1 LHQRIRVKSYT
12 KDNPI
17 DMNKPFESTEINGM
31 ELANR
36 FVRSA
41 TWEGM
46 ATQEGACTPA
56 LVDLMSGLAR
66 GGVGLIITSYAYVR
80 RDGQAA
86 VRQLGIYED
95 TLIEGFRHVT
105 KAVHDLGGRIAL
117 QIVHGGLYADP
128 KLTKQVL
135 LAPSRLE
142 GVRKSEH
149 REMILED
156 IREVVEAFG
165 HAAYRAREAGF
176 DGVQIH
182 AAHGYLLSQFLS
194 PAFNKR
200 EDDYGGPVENRARAL
215 LEVLSRIKTEV
226 GNDFPVLVKVNSK
239 DFMDGGLSL
248 EDAVKVGAMLQ
259 EAGIDA
265 IELSGGTPLSGK
277 LGTIRKEIKSEE
289 DEAYFRNSAKVFKT
303 ALRIPLI
310 LVGGIRSIQVAE
322 KLLREGIADYI
333 SMSRPFVREPALVKR
348 WASGDLSRA
357 TCLSDSLCFRPV
369 VAGEGIYCVTERKQ
383 QAALNPT

>member
-1 LHQRIRVKSYT
+1 MT
-12 KDNPI
+12 
-17 DMNKPFESTEINGM
+17 KPFESTEINGM

-46 ATQEGACTPA
+46 ATPEGACTPA

-80 RDGQAA
+80 TDGQCS
-86 VRQLGIYED
+86 VGQLGIYRD
-95 TLIEGFRHVT
+95 DLIEGFRQMT
-105 KAVHDLGGRIAL
+105 RAVHDLGGRIVS

-142 GVRKSEH
+142 EIRESAH
-149 REMILED
+149 REMTVAD
-156 IREVVEAFG
+156 IQEVVESFG

-182 AAHGYLLSQFLS
+182 AAHGYLFSQFLS

-200 EDDYGGPVENRARAL
+200 EDEYGGPLENRARAL
-215 LEVLSRIKTEV
+215 LEVLRRLKTEV
-226 GNDFPVLVKVNSK
+226 GNDFPILVKMNSQ
-239 DFMDGGLSL
+239 DFIDDGLSL

-259 EAGIDA
+259 KEGIDA

-277 LGTIRKEIKSEE
+277 LGTIRKGIKSEE
-289 DEAYFRNSAKVFKT
+289 NEAYFKDSAKVFK
-303 ALRIPLI
+303 RVIEIPLI

-322 KLLREGIADYI
+322 KLLIEGTADYI

-348 WASGDLSRA
+348 WASGDHRRA
-357 TCLSDSLCFRPV
+357 TCLSDSLCFRPT
-369 VAGEGIYCVTERKQ
+369 VAGEGIYCVTERRQ